1 VLHQK
6 KAAQSHAAID
16 TDQDASV
23 HPIDPTDLAKKGAA
37 ATLLPTAQRVS
48 GAPTETAV
56 VVKNEVATGEAVI
69 ESANETVNQGQD
81 GSPVKAADESVVLV
95 MMDELREGTNAI
107 GGAVVAEAVEEQ
119 TMAAREVAI
128 PRIKAMEKQ
137 RGGVSGAERAF
148 NVLRFDV
155 KEGSKPTLHRQQH
168 QQQQQQQQYLNFFSL
183 LL

>member
-1 VLHQK
+1 MLHQK

-81 GSPVKAADESVVLV
+81 GSPVKAADASVVLV

-119 TMAAREVAI
+119 TMAAREVVI
-128 PRIKAMEKQ
+128 PRIKAMEKR

-155 KEGSKPTLHRQQH
+155 KEGSKPTLHQQH
-168 QQQQQQQQYLNFFSL
+168 QQQQQQQYLNFFSL